1 MFFYRVP
8 ANSRY
13 QITTQKPVKPNDV
26 RKWGREGEKMNPD
39 KMALQQNQ
47 QQNMQQ
53 QQPPSNF
60 QHRGNGFQVPPQQQQ
75 QPYMNPPNDP
85 RYDFTYHTDQKDVI
99 YNQRLAFKYF
109 MKLILNVNFHFIFY
123 FLSL

>member
-1 MFFYRVP
+1 MFFFRVP

-39 KMALQQNQ
+39 KMAVQQNQ
-47 QQNMQQ
+47 QQQQNMQ

-85 RYDFTYHTDQKDVI
+85 RYNFSYNYLCTYLQ
-99 YNQRLAFKYF
+99 
-109 MKLILNVNFHFIFY
+109 
-123 FLSL
+123 

>member
-39 KMALQQNQ
+39 KMAVQQNQQ

-60 QHRGNGFQVPPQQQQ
+60 QHRGNGFQVPLQQQQ

-85 RYDFTYHTDQKDVI
+85 RYKFPYVQNTFYTDQITRSIKFTS
-99 YNQRLAFKYF
+99 AA
-109 MKLILNVNFHFIFY
+109 Y
-123 FLSL
+123 FLIFREINF

>member
-1 MFFYRVP
+1 MFFFRVP

-39 KMALQQNQ
+39 KMAVQQNQQ

-53 QQPPSNF
+53 QSPSNF

-85 RYDFTYHTDQKDVI
+85 RYNFSYNYLRYNEI
-99 YNQRLAFKYF
+99 YNQRLTFDYLVKTEINYQRKF
-109 MKLILNVNFHFIFY
+109 SFHI
-123 FLSL
+123 